1 MKTTAADGRKVKS
14 RKARRPRLLR
24 QLLGQSDPSVTRE
37 EALAA
42 VAEAVASPDFPATAR
57 NRRFLEYVVRHTL
70 DGNLDKISGY
80 HVATEVFG
88 RERDFNPTTDP
99 IVRIEAAK
107 LRRDLEVYYLKS
119 GSRGAVR
126 ITLPRGGYVPI
137 FHRAAAAERSG
148 GLDPQAITVHEL
160 NEDGMARSGA
170 LLRVR
175 VIDYL
180 ARQADVSVFAG
191 PASASGDGLLD
202 SETARELG
210 RRNGTRFILS
220 GDAHPGGD
228 GEVVC
233 TARLHDGQTG
243 RLLWSEDI
251 AGRADDLPGALAA
264 RTLSARR
271 EWAAK
276 LDGIPD
282 WPA

>member
-1 MKTTAADGRKVKS
+1 MAKGLNVKTRKV
-14 RKARRPRLLR
+14 RRTLLLSQR
-24 QLLGQSDPSVTRE
+24 LGQSDPSVTPE

-42 VAEAVASPDFPATAR
+42 TAEAVANMDFPASAR
-57 NRRFLEYVVRHTL
+57 NRRFLEYVMRQTL

-88 RERDFNPTTDP
+88 RESDFNPATDP

-119 GSRGAVR
+119 GSRAAVR
-126 ITLPRGGYVPI
+126 ITLPRGGYVPV
-137 FHRAAAAERSG
+137 FHRATATEQNA
-148 GLDPQAITVHEL
+148 GLDPQAITVHDL
-160 NEDGMARSGA
+160 NEAGMARSGA
-170 LLRVR
+170 PLRAR
-175 VIDYL
+175 VIDHL
-180 ARQADVSVFAG
+180 ARQAEVSVFAG
-191 PASASGDGLLD
+191 PLSASGDGLLD

-210 RRNGTRFILS
+210 RRNGTRFIMS

-243 RLLWSEDI
+243 RLLWSADI
-251 AGRADDLPGALAA
+251 TGGTDVLPEALVA

-271 EWAAK
+271 EWASK
-276 LDGIPD
+276 LDVTPD
-282 WPA
+282 WPV